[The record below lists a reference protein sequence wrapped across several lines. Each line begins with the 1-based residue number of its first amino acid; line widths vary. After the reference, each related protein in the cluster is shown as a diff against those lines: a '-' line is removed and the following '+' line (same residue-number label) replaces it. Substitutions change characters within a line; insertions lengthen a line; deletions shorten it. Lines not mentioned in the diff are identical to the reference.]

1 MTQVAFHRATPAD
14 VPQVMTLLRHL
25 GRDLGDPFRMDAATL
40 ERALFGSYPAA
51 LAVIGR
57 APDGTA
63 VAVALGAP
71 VVSTMRGGVGLYI
84 SDLWVQADYRG
95 GGLGAALLRAAAAQG
110 AEVWNTVF
118 LKLAVYN
125 DNEKA
130 QAFYADLGFIPTL
143 GETVMTID
151 ITKLAEWTKE

>member
-1 MTQVAFHRATPAD
+1 MTNVAFHCATRSD
-14 VPQVMTLLRHL
+14 LPQVMTLLRHL
-25 GRDLGDPFRMDAATL
+25 AHDLGDPFEIDAATL
-40 ERALFGSYPAA
+40 ARALFDPKPAA
-51 LAVIGR
+51 FAMLGR
-57 APDGTA
+57 TSDGTA

-84 SDLWVQADYRG
+84 SDLWVSADHRG

-110 AEVWNTVF
+110 AEVWNAVF

-125 DNEKA
+125 DNKKA

-143 GETVMTID
+143 DETVMTID
-151 ITKLAEWTKE
+151 MTKLADGASL